1 MLSFWSFSLLHQLL
15 IPGIILFLW
24 GIVSWGWPAVSVIL
38 LSAFFPFYFGPVKFT
53 VYGVPFTLIEWMI
66 YVSFFIY
73 ILRSLL
79 AWNRSREGFMS
90 NVSKQFYSMCRRFS
104 PSGDWRRSLWTP
116 ITLILIGLLLPL
128 VSSLFEESSLAGMD
142 RTMLLG
148 ILKGWFIAP
157 LMYFYLMQH
166 VLPGLKAIRR
176 CFEWYT
182 ISAVFLSLWGILQ
195 FVFHFTVTPD
205 GRVSGPFE
213 SANYLALYIMPAAVF
228 VLVRLWH
235 ILSVPREYDGLVG
248 LFRKLFHVE
257 DSLSVSTLVRYGF
270 FAGMLLFAMYLT
282 RSFGAFLGLFGA
294 LFGYG
299 IYHFF
304 FSYWKVPFRKAL
316 LWCSVVFVG
325 LAVVGGIFFVT
336 GDRGKFNQM
345 FNVAGRSSSSVRLQ
359 VWTVAGDLIGKNFFL
374 GVGAGQFERLYGN
387 EATKILGREPYEK
400 TMLHPHNIFLMFWL
414 SSGLVGLV
422 GFVWLL
428 VLLFLQ
434 VIRMPKHDGV
444 KRMALVCLTMLVAI
458 LLHGMVDTPMWKND
472 LALEFWMIVGAL
484 ASLQKLV

>member
-1 MLSFWSFSLLHQLL
+1 M
-15 IPGIILFLW
+15 
-24 GIVSWGWPAVSVIL
+24 
-38 LSAFFPFYFGPVKFT
+38 
-53 VYGVPFTLIEWMI
+53 
-66 YVSFFIY
+66 YV
-73 ILRSLL
+73 LRSFLT
-79 AWNRSREGFMS
+79 WKRSREGF
-90 NVSKQFYSMCRRFS
+90 VSSISVHFYRMCRRFT

-116 ITLILIGLLLPL
+116 IMLILIGLLLPL
-128 VSSLFEESSLAGMD
+128 VSSFFKESSLAEMD
-142 RTMLLG
+142 RHVLLG

-195 FVFHFTVTPD
+195 FVFHLTVTPD

-228 VLVRLWH
+228 VLMRLWH
-235 ILSVPREYDGLVG
+235 IFSVPHEYYGLVG
-248 LFRKLFHVE
+248 LFRKIFHV
-257 DSLSVSTLVRYGF
+257 DDTLSPVVLIRYGF
-270 FAGMLLFAMYLT
+270 FAGMLLFALYLT
-282 RSFGAFLGLFGA
+282 RSFGAFLGLFGS

-304 FSYWKVPFRKAL
+304 FSYWKIPFRKAL
-316 LWCSVVFVG
+316 LWCSIVFVG

-359 VWTVAGDLIGKNFFL
+359 VWTVARDLIGKNFFL
-374 GVGAGQFERLYGN
+374 GVGAGQFEGLYVK
-387 EATKILGREPYEK
+387 EASSILGHEPYER

-422 GFVWLL
+422 GFVWLI
-428 VLLFLQ
+428 VLLF
-434 VIRMPKHDGV
+434 VGVARMPKHDGV
-444 KRMALVCLTMLVAI
+444 KRMALICLTMLMAI
-458 LLHGMVDTPMWKND
+458 LLHGLVDTPMWKND

>member
-24 GIVSWGWPAVSVIL
+24 GIVSWGWPVVSVIL

-53 VYGVPFTLIEWMI
+53 IYGVPFTLIEWMI
-66 YVSFFIY
+66 YVSFLVY
-73 ILRSLL
+73 IFRSFLSWRRL
-79 AWNRSREGFMS
+79 REGVMY
-90 NVSKQFYSMCRRFS
+90 NVKKGFGILSQKHSS
-104 PSGDWRRSLWTP
+104 HHGWKRSLWTP
-116 ITLILIGLLLPL
+116 IVFILIGLLLPL
-128 VSSLFEESSLAGMD
+128 ISSFFEESSLAGID
-142 RTMLLG
+142 RHILLG

-182 ISAVFLSLWGILQ
+182 ISAVFLSLWGIAQ
-195 FVFHFTVTPD
+195 FVLHFVTTPD

-228 VLVRLWH
+228 VSMRLWY
-235 ILSVPREYDGLVG
+235 IFSVPREYHGLIG
-248 LFRKLFHVE
+248 LFRKIFHV
-257 DSLSVSTLVRYGF
+257 DDALSPAVLIRYGLF
-270 FAGMLLFAMYLT
+270 GVILLVALYLT
-282 RSFGAFLGLFGA
+282 RSFGAFLGLFGS

-304 FSYWKVPFRKAL
+304 FSYWKVPFRKAM
-316 LWCSVVFVG
+316 LWCAVVFVG
-325 LAVVGGIFFVT
+325 LAVMGGIFFVT
-336 GDRGKFNQM
+336 GDRGKFNQA
-345 FNVAGRSSSSVRLQ
+345 FNVASRSSSSVRLQ
-359 VWTVAGDLIGKNFFL
+359 VWTVAGELIERNFFL
-374 GVGAGQFERLYGN
+374 GIGAGQFERLY
-387 EATKILGREPYEK
+387 ARDASTILGHEPYEK
-400 TMLHPHNIFLMFWL
+400 TMLHPHNIFLMYWL

-428 VLLFLQ
+428 VLLF
-434 VIRMPKHDGV
+434 VGIARMPRHDGV

-458 LLHGMVDTPMWKND
+458 LLHGLVDTPIWKND

-484 ASLQKLV
+484 ASLRKLV